1 MKAYSVDLRTR
12 LVRAVAQGMP
22 KPQVAQVF
30 GVSARTI
37 NRYLRQQHATG
48 TLAAKPIPGRPR
60 AIPTAQQAALTAQ
73 VQANPDATLAEHC
86 RTWEQAHGQRVS
98 VATMAR
104 ALRRL
109 GWPRKKEPDRH
120 RT

>member
-12 LVRAVAQGMP
+12 LVRAVEQGIP
-22 KPQVAQVF
+22 KPEVAQVF
-30 GVSARTI
+30 GVSLRTI
-37 NRYLRQQHATG
+37 NRYLRQHRETG
-48 TLAAKPIPGRPR
+48 TLTPKPIPGRPR
-60 AIPTAQQAALTAQ
+60 AIPVAQQAALTAQ
-73 VQANPDATLAEHC
+73 VQARPDATLEEHC

-109 GWPRKKEPDRH
+109 GWPRKKR
-120 RT
+120 R

>member
-12 LVRAVAQGMP
+12 LVRAVEQGMP

-30 GVSARTI
+30 EVSVRTI

-48 TLAAKPIPGRPR
+48 ILAPKPIPGRPR
-60 AIPTAQQAALTAQ
+60 AISAARQTALIAQ
-73 VQANPDATLAEHC
+73 VQARPDATLAEHC
-86 RTWEQAHGQRVS
+86 HTWEQAQGRRVS
-98 VATMAR
+98 VATMGR

-109 GWPRKKEPDRH
+109 GWPRKKRA
-120 RT
+120 